1 MVARGPLAEPVGLA
15 PGARVSILRP
25 EESLRAH
32 HLALRVA
39 DPERAAAFYSGVLGL
54 QLLRRQP
61 ETGSPRAIWLVLG
74 DLVLMLERRLA
85 GSGPEQGS
93 GHLLA
98 LAVDD
103 LSEWEERL
111 AAAAVPIDGRSE
123 WTLYCR
129 DPDGHRDGLS
139 TYPTGTTTAG
149 AGRG

>member
-1 MVARGPLAEPVGLA
+1 
-15 PGARVSILRP
+15 
-25 EESLRAH
+25 
-32 HLALRVA
+32 
-39 DPERAAAFYSGVLGL
+39 
-54 QLLRRQP
+54 
-61 ETGSPRAIWLVLG
+61 
-74 DLVLMLERRLA
+74 MLERRLA

-129 DPDGHRDGLS
+129 DPDGHRVGLS
-139 TYPTGTTTAG
+139 SYPPRTASAG